1 MRRVPEALT
10 GRNQRVR
17 LGLFGGAFDPPHVG
31 HVALVR
37 AAKQALGLD
46 RVIVVVVAAPG
57 HKQVETPP
65 DVRLALAR
73 AAFPD
78 DEVVLD
84 EHARTVDMLR
94 AHPEWHGATLL
105 IGADEL
111 ASFGDWKEPDEV
123 RRLVRLGIATRPGH
137 EVGLVDPERMTC
149 FELEEP
155 VSSRDVR
162 ERFERG
168 EDARGVIP
176 AAVWGM
182 IERKGLYGRRPSYTR
197 TA

>member
-1 MRRVPEALT
+1 M
-10 GRNQRVR
+10 N
-17 LGLFGGAFDPPHVG
+17 LGLFGGAFDPPHAG

-46 RVIVVVVAAPG
+46 RVVIIVAANPG
-57 HKQVETPP
+57 HKRVDTPAG
-65 DVRLALAR
+65 VRLELAR

-84 EHARTVDMLR
+84 DHARTIDMLR
-94 AHPEWHGATLL
+94 AHPEWHGATFL

-111 ASFGDWKEPDEV
+111 ESFRDWKEPDEV
-123 RRLVRLGIATRPGH
+123 LGLVRLGIATRPGH
-137 EVGLVDPERMTC
+137 RVELTDPERMTC

-155 VSSRDVR
+155 VSSRSVR
-162 ERFERG
+162 ERLERG
-168 EDARGVIP
+168 EDVRGVIP

-182 IERKGLYGRRPSYTR
+182 IEREGLYGHRPSYTR